1 MRGVR
6 PKKNPTNSTERNQ
19 VFMVGVSSIVHKL
32 LFIKKHLETIKY
44 NHLTK
49 DVGKDVIT
57 NHHTNRKEE
66 PVTE

>member
-44 NHLTK
+44 ILPK
-49 DVGKDVIT
+49 M
-57 NHHTNRKEE
+57 
-66 PVTE
+66 